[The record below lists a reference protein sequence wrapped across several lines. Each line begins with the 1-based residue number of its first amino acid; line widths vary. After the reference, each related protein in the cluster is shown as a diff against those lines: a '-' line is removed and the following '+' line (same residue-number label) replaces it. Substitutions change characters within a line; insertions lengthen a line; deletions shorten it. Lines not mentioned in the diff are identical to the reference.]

1 MTTAIETMLRKE
13 RRRMANVADEFH
25 VVLCIEES
33 QGLNELEAILQRLGT
48 RFVTA
53 IDVEQLH
60 DIVGRIERGL
70 TIFSFRFAGRC
81 TAELISL
88 HNELNGGIPF
98 AFLTPD
104 PVADLE
110 DVIAAIRLGAVD
122 VIHGP
127 LSDNKMESLIQ
138 QARLQSGMH
147 CNGMSANGHQPASE
161 SDQVSNGVDLS
172 SQSRNGCGVHES
184 IGDELRGVKD
194 RVPDVAKRVNI
205 LDVSD
210 SGSSQN
216 GAATVSSKGE
226 EIQLSEVIRGKSS
239 AIEAIRNVI
248 RHVAPTQATVMIHGE
263 SGTGKELVARAIH
276 NLSKRSKQPF
286 VPVNMAAI
294 PNGLAES
301 FLFGHEKG
309 AFTSAV
315 QRQKGW
321 CRVAHGGTLFLDE
334 IGEMELEIQ
343 PKLLR
348 FLQEGSIQTV
358 GAQTVEK
365 VDVRLLTATN
375 QDPRDIV
382 RDGRLRED
390 LFFRLNVIPIYI
402 PPLRDR
408 CDDIEELAE
417 LFLQR
422 SAQRHERPVRGYTD
436 EAMEVLVRHDWP
448 GNVRQLENMVER
460 VVIFA
465 KGELVEAMDIPSE
478 IHTPSRRRYHM
489 ASGSTAESHNGNG
502 HAAIVDADGADNI
515 IDRLSPFQI
524 NERTVIIDA
533 LQRADGHV
541 IHAAGLLGLGQATM
555 YRKIKQYVIP
565 HQRKRRRAAPK

>member
-1 MTTAIETMLRKE
+1 MTAAMNTMQLEE
-13 RRRMANVADEFH
+13 RGGLEHVADAFH
-25 VVLCIEES
+25 VVLCSEAS
-33 QGLNELEAILQRLGT
+33 KDLRELEAILQRLGI
-48 RFVTA
+48 RSVTA
-53 IDVEQLH
+53 IDLDQACA
-60 DIVGRIERGL
+60 IVGAIEPGL
-70 TIFSFRFAGRC
+70 TIFSFGFSGRC
-81 TAELISL
+81 TADLISW
-88 HNELNGGIPF
+88 HQEQYGDRPF
-98 AFLTPD
+98 AFWTPD

-110 DVIAAIRLGAVD
+110 NVVAAIRLGAVD
-122 VIHGP
+122 VIHGV
-127 LSDNKMESLIQ
+127 LSESKMASLIEQ
-138 QARLQSGMH
+138 SRLPARAHGNGVASNGHESAAASGQNTNGARLLPVGQ
-147 CNGMSANGHQPASE
+147 
-161 SDQVSNGVDLS
+161 
-172 SQSRNGCGVHES
+172 NGCGETK
-184 IGDELRGVKD
+184 GAKD
-194 RVPDVAKRVNI
+194 APATFNGQVPEATVQISVR
-205 LDVSD
+205 DVSRPVPR
-210 SGSSQN
+210 QN
-216 GAATVSSKGE
+216 GASHV
-226 EIQLSEVIRGKSS
+226 QSEDANLTQIIRGRSS

-276 NLSKRSKQPF
+276 NLSKRSEQPF

-309 AFTSAV
+309 SFTSAV
-315 QRQKGW
+315 QKQKGW
-321 CRVAHGGTLFLDE
+321 CRVAHRGTLFLDE

-365 VDVRLLTATN
+365 VDVRLVTATN

-382 RDGRLRED
+382 REGRLRED

-408 CDDIEELAE
+408 CDDIEELAM

-422 SAQRHERPVRGYTD
+422 AAERHERPVRGYSD

-460 VVIFA
+460 LVIFA
-465 KGELVEAMDIPSE
+465 EGDLVEAMEIPAE
-478 IHTPSRRRYHM
+478 IHAPARRRFPL
-489 ASGSTAESHNGNG
+489 AVDSQNGNG
-502 HAAIVDADGADNI
+502 HATVADSELAENI

-541 IHAAGLLGLGQATM
+541 IEAAGLLGLGQATM